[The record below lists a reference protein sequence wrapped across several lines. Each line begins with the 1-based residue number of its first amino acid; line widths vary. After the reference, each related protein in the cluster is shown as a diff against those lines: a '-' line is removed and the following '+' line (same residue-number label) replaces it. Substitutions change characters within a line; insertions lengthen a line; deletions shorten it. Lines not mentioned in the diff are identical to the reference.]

1 MGSVSATM
9 VTATLPVLLP
19 QLLLGQELLPMGPL
33 QAAKLIE
40 ARRRETS
47 SALLQFMEYPTTG

>member
-1 MGSVSATM
+1 M